1 MSAPERS
8 RAPRREPVR
17 AVWFDR
23 PTSGLF
29 DTMTLVCWGGRLDGT
44 EYLLSNGTRVVTFSG
59 ARYVLAIRRT
69 TRHPTGQPCLK
80 WEPADEPQANW
91 DGAW

>member
-1 MSAPERS
+1 M
-8 RAPRREPVR
+8 R

-23 PTSGLF
+23 ASTGANYSMVLI
-29 DTMTLVCWGGRLDGT
+29 CWGGRMDGD
-44 EYLLSNGTRVVTFSG
+44 YVRLSTGTRVVTFSG

-69 TRHPTGQPCLK
+69 SAHPAGQPCLK
-80 WEPADEPQANW
+80 WEPADEPTGW